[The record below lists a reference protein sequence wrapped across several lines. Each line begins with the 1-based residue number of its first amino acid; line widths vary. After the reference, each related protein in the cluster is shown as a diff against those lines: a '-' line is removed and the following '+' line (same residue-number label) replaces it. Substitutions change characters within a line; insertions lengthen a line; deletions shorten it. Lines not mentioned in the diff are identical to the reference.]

1 MPNITVEDTQD
12 CVVWPTQK
20 GPGIAGITQRSG
32 PSSLSSDDSHTT
44 LGNGDSRKEGTKLT
58 QTALSQCENL
68 NGDDDDDDSK
78 YFMGCMG
85 QDGQPVDD
93 PTPSPVEKGKEN
105 EMPMPPLTSNDIN
118 KARWPPVTALV
129 KNANHAEFLQAILT
143 AVDDCGC
150 QHITQAKDKV
160 EPKVNA
166 WMKLLDICYGGN
178 QQGRGKLARFGFKPL
193 TKATDM
199 KKKVL
204 AIWRKAVKQPDGTVE
219 SQLKELCQIQL
230 RQYSIACEKE
240 TSDRQKSKDA
250 DALLQEQ
257 MSDFQRGIGAK
268 PPGAVGRKG
277 GGQGEH
283 STNTRLG
290 QPATFQ
296 FANSTT
302 KTAVVAVEGVEVPT
316 MPPAIQR
323 VTNETSP
330 VVSSITTTPANRSK
344 TSQGGRSTPKNSGSV
359 NSNAMERI
367 NAACVNFEKI
377 ADRLCLS
384 SDQGNSKKITNK
396 PTRLERNISMSLSRP
411 EHGP

>member
-1 MPNITVEDTQD
+1 
-12 CVVWPTQK
+12 
-20 GPGIAGITQRSG
+20 
-32 PSSLSSDDSHTT
+32 
-44 LGNGDSRKEGTKLT
+44 
-58 QTALSQCENL
+58 
-68 NGDDDDDDSK
+68 
-78 YFMGCMG
+78 
-85 QDGQPVDD
+85 
-93 PTPSPVEKGKEN
+93 
-105 EMPMPPLTSNDIN
+105 
-118 KARWPPVTALV
+118 
-129 KNANHAEFLQAILT
+129 
-143 AVDDCGC
+143 
-150 QHITQAKDKV
+150 
-160 EPKVNA
+160 
-166 WMKLLDICYGGN
+166 
-178 QQGRGKLARFGFKPL
+178 
-193 TKATDM
+193 
-199 KKKVL
+199 
-204 AIWRKAVKQPDGTVE
+204 
-219 SQLKELCQIQL
+219 LKELCQIQL
-230 RQYSIACEKE
+230 RQYSIACETE

-277 GGQGEH
+277 GGRGEH

-330 VVSSITTTPANRSK
+330 AVSSITTTPANRSK

-359 NSNAMERI
+359 NSDAMERI

-396 PTRLERNISMSLSRP
+396 PTRLERLQLKLKALKDSADFYENKGPQYADKLRVVMDKYEKVHDKLMEELSGGDSDS
-411 EHGP
+411 E